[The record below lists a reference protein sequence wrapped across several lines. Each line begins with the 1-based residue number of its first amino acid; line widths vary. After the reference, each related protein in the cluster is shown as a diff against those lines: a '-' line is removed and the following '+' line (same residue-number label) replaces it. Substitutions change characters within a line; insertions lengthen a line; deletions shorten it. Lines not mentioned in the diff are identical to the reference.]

1 MTFSLFKEVIM
12 MKKLAL
18 VAAGFLCTG
27 LLGACSNQGMA
38 TSNKDMS
45 QQTAKAGARQPSG
58 KKVKE
63 FNLQGVDGKT
73 YRLSDYKGKKVYL
86 KFWASWCSI
95 CLSTLGD
102 TNDLAKA
109 EEGKDYV
116 VLSVVA
122 PTFNGEKSEADFKN
136 WYQSLDYKD
145 FPVLLDSKGKLLKEY
160 GIRSYP
166 SALFINSDGTLA
178 KSHIGYMNKEDILKT
193 LENMQ

>member
-1 MTFSLFKEVIM
+1 M

-18 VAAGFLCTG
+18 VATGFVCAG
-27 LLGACSNQGMA
+27 LLGACSKAKGMA
-38 TSNKDMS
+38 TSTKDMS
-45 QQTAKAGARQPSG
+45 QQTAKAGDRQPSG
-58 KKVKE
+58 KKVKDVS
-63 FNLQGVDGKT
+63 LQGVDGKT

-109 EEGKDYV
+109 EEGRDYV

-122 PTFNGEKSEADFKN
+122 PTFNGENRKQISKN

-145 FPVLLDSKGKLLKEY
+145 FPVLMDSKGDLLKEY

-166 SALFINSDGTLA
+166 SVSLLRAMELS
-178 KSHIGYMNKEDILKT
+178 
-193 LENMQ
+193 

>member
-1 MTFSLFKEVIM
+1 M

-27 LLGACSNQGMA
+27 LLGACSNQGMES
-38 TSNKDMS
+38 SNKS
-45 QQTAKAGARQPSG
+45 ETKQTSTTGSSEQAG
-58 KKVKE
+58 KKVQE

-95 CLSTLGD
+95 CLSTLED
-102 TNDLAKA
+102 TNELAK
-109 EEGKDYV
+109 EEAGKDYV

-122 PTFNGEKSEADFKN
+122 PTFNGEKLEADFKK

-145 FPVLLDSKGKLLKEY
+145 FPVLLDSKGELLKEY

>member
-1 MTFSLFKEVIM
+1 
-12 MKKLAL
+12 MKKIAL
-18 VAAGFLCTG
+18 IATGLFCVG
-27 LLGACSNQGMA
+27 LLGACSGQGMES
-38 TSNKDMS
+38 SNKS
-45 QQTAKAGARQPSG
+45 ETKQTAKTGGSEQAG
-58 KKVKE
+58 KKVQN
-63 FNLQGVDGKT
+63 FSLQGVDGKT

-95 CLSTLGD
+95 CLSTLED
-102 TNDLAKA
+102 TNELAK
-109 EEGKDYV
+109 EEAGKDYV

-122 PTFNGEKSEADFKN
+122 PTFNGEKSAADFKN

-145 FPVLLDSKGKLLKEY
+145 FPVLLDNKGDLLKEY

-166 SALFINSDGTLA
+166 SALFINSDGTLS

>member
-1 MTFSLFKEVIM
+1 
-12 MKKLAL
+12 MKKMAL
-18 VAAGFLCTG
+18 IATGLFCVG
-27 LLGACSNQGMA
+27 LLGACSAQGMES
-38 TSNKDMS
+38 SNKS
-45 QQTAKAGARQPSG
+45 ETKQTAKTGDSEQAG
-58 KKVKE
+58 KKVLD
-63 FNLQGVDGKT
+63 FSLQGVDGKT

-145 FPVLLDSKGKLLKEY
+145 FPVLLDSKGELLKEY

-166 SALFINSDGTLA
+166 SALFIASDGTLA
-178 KSHIGYMNKEDILKT
+178 KTHIGYMSKEDIVQTLK
-193 LENMQ
+193 EMK

>member
-1 MTFSLFKEVIM
+1 
-12 MKKLAL
+12 MKKIAL
-18 VAAGFLCTG
+18 IATGLFCVG
-27 LLGACSNQGMA
+27 LLGACSDQGMES
-38 TSNKDMS
+38 SNKNETK
-45 QQTAKAGARQPSG
+45 QTAKTGGSEQVG
-58 KKVKE
+58 KKVQD
-63 FNLQGVDGKT
+63 FSLQGVDGKT

-145 FPVLLDSKGKLLKEY
+145 FPVLMDSKGDLLKEY

-166 SALFINSDGTLA
+166 SALFIASDGTLA
-178 KSHIGYMNKEDILKT
+178 KTHIGYMSKEDIVQTLK
-193 LENMQ
+193 EMK

>member
-1 MTFSLFKEVIM
+1 

-18 VAAGFLCTG
+18 IADRTLCVRTFWG
-27 LLGACSNQGMA
+27 LVRVKEWT
-38 TSNKDMS
+38 TSNKDMRL
-45 QQTAKAGARQPSG
+45 TRQPKLG
-58 KKVKE
+58 LGNHLARRLKE
-63 FNLQGVDGKT
+63 FSLQGVDGKT

-122 PTFNGEKSEADFKN
+122 PTFNGEKSA
-136 WYQSLDYKD
+136 
-145 FPVLLDSKGKLLKEY
+145 
-160 GIRSYP
+160 
-166 SALFINSDGTLA
+166 A
-178 KSHIGYMNKEDILKT
+178 
-193 LENMQ
+193 